1 MNSKITIH
9 DSQSDITF
17 VGKIS
22 KPFKLVGKFFD
33 CNSNDIGYVSGSITK
48 GVNWKDGRNLINAI
62 EHQDTVFEYHQEDLI
77 DLKYYKNVWG
87 NVFELMEDK
96 KYADADK
103 ERLQII
109 QKHLLTLASEPYAPK
124 FEF

>member
-62 EHQDTVFEYHQEDLI
+62 EHQDTVPQIKVISTTRFVCLFLLDHQDLGFMYPSRRTS
-77 DLKYYKNVWG
+77 DL
-87 NVFELMEDK
+87 
-96 KYADADK
+96 
-103 ERLQII
+103 Q
-109 QKHLLTLASEPYAPK
+109 
-124 FEF
+124 